1 LAGAFDEGR
10 SEEGLEVVVVAAQA
24 ARTQHLRDRRLLS
37 HLTRRLVSNSARAA
51 ATVVPASTASC
62 SAAERNHRR
71 FHMPDSSTRGANNI
85 AMDSANRA
93 ARTAAARIV
102 DTSHNA
108 TAAGSNSAASSR
120 NANSISSR

>member
-1 LAGAFDEGR
+1 
-10 SEEGLEVVVVAAQA
+10 VVVAAQA

-51 ATVVPASTASC
+51 VTDVPAPAASC
-62 SAAERNHRR
+62 SAADRKPFP
-71 FHMPDSSTRGANNI
+71 FHPPDCSTRGASKI
-85 AMDSANRA
+85 AIDSANRA
-93 ARTAAARIV
+93 ARTAVSHIA

-120 NANSISSR
+120 NANSISSI